1 MRHLENQVAIVTGAS
16 SGIGEATARVLAEE
30 GAAVVLAARR
40 TDRLDALRAAIEGDG
55 GTALVVPTDV
65 TDRAAVERM
74 AERTLAAYGRIDVL
88 INNAGVMPL
97 SFVTKLKVDEWDR
110 MVDVNVKGV
119 FYGVAAV
126 LPAMLE
132 QGGGH
137 LVNVSSVAG
146 RRIFP
151 GGAVYCA
158 TKFAVTAFSQAL
170 RNELSW
176 DHRIRVSC
184 IEPGA
189 VATEL
194 NQSISDEAILQGW
207 RRRWENK
214 QILASE
220 DIAEAI
226 RYAVTSPPHVN
237 VFEILVLPAD
247 QKD

>member
-194 NQSISDEAILQGW
+194 NRSISDEAILQGW
-207 RRRWENK
+207 KRRWENK